1 MGRRGYNHVVVGGYR
16 RLAAAIAAGHRDHHS
31 LDADG
36 RALTNGLGCEALLKT
51 LRVLLKSHPDPK
63 GVEIL
68 EVSNAPEEA
77 RG

>member
-1 MGRRGYNHVVVGGYR
+1 
-16 RLAAAIAAGHRDHHS
+16 

-36 RALTNGLGCEALLKT
+36 RALTNGLGCEALMKT

>member
-1 MGRRGYNHVVVGGYR
+1 MLPGGRGGWARLNHHRY
-16 RLAAAIAAGHRDHHS
+16 RDHHS

-36 RALTNGLGCEALLKT
+36 RALTNGLGCEALMKT
-51 LRVLLKSHPDPK
+51 LRVLLKSLPDPK

>member
-1 MGRRGYNHVVVGGYR
+1 MLPDGRGGWARLNHHR
-16 RLAAAIAAGHRDHHS
+16 HRDHHS

-36 RALTNGLGCEALLKT
+36 RALTNGLGCEALIKH